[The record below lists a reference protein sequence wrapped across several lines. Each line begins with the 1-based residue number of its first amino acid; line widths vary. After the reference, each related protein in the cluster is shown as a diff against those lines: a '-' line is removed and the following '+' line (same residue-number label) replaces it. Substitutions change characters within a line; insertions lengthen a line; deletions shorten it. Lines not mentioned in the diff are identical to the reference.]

1 MPPALPR
8 KQKKKSICGL
18 DLDNLIQKQYN
29 CIMQRVI
36 LQVPM
41 SKELK
46 QRAEIVSFDMGFSSL
61 QEIIRVIV
69 NKLARRELSIGI
81 DDEVPN
87 ERLKKIFLQA
97 DKDLK
102 IGKTSPT
109 FKTGEE
115 AVTWLEKQGI

>member
-1 MPPALPR
+1 
-8 KQKKKSICGL
+8 
-18 DLDNLIQKQYN
+18 
-29 CIMQRVI
+29 MQRVI

-46 QRAEIVSFDMGFSSL
+46 YKAEIASFDMGFSSL

-69 NKLARRELSIGI
+69 NKLARKELSISI
-81 DDEVPN
+81 EDEVPN

-97 DKDLK
+97 DKDLTA
-102 IGKTSPT
+102 GKASPT

-115 AVTWLEKQGI
+115 AVAWLEKQGI